1 MFYCVYKLNLYIFT
15 PLQRGNHINKRVK
28 TLIMNTLQE
37 LHTAVTKK
45 GFEFETYTVAFNRF
59 GDTHGL
65 KNHQKTFFGFG
76 NMDAWFWFEG
86 YTDTDD
92 NTMFFSEKYF
102 RATGTSYK
110 TYKKRNE
117 ALTLLGLNKY

>member
-15 PLQRGNHINKRVK
+15 PLQRGNYKNKIVK

-37 LHTAVTKK
+37 LHTAVTNK

-59 GDTHGL
+59 GDTIGL

-76 NMDAWFWFEG
+76 NIDAWFWFEG
-86 YTDTDD
+86 YTDNDTGKL
-92 NTMFFSEKYF
+92 FFSEKYF
-102 RATGTSYK
+102 RNTGKSYK
-110 TYKKRNE
+110 TYKKERE
-117 ALTLLGLNKY
+117 ALKLLGLSNY